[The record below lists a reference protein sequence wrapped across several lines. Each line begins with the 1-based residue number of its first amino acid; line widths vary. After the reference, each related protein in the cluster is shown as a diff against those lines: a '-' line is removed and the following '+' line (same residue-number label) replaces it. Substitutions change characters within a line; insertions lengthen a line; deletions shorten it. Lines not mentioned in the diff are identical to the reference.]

1 MTSTQYKIRTPEE
14 AVARISYLS
23 SDVIVS
29 VQPSKST
36 ESEFSS
42 HLQRYAGRKDK
53 GLVSG
58 SVPEILVVRHN
69 ADPLLS
75 LFTPIKNKKLVSVT
89 TTSTI
94 LISSV
99 SYLHR
104 LSQSPVVLHVSLYPP
119 SYPCYSSITAIR
131 NTGFIIL
138 HSNTLQEAQDM
149 ALTAHALAINTGKG
163 VVHFFDP
170 SSCTQDDDQ
179 ISFEDV
185 TVVENILNMDAVTA
199 FHRSDNDG
207 IGIYADTG
215 KVATISEPIVTR
227 SLSHVS
233 PESVKVTMSPTLEPA
248 KDLKLRNLSIYS
260 TKENG
265 RRSNESLRSSNSLE
279 NLTDS
284 VTVRAITSDDIYD
297 IVVSIWARIRQ
308 SLGREYTPFQYFG
321 SPNAEKAIFVFG
333 PDVRTIIKTLESAK
347 SRDVYFKAGI
357 IKVRLYRPWLGSK
370 LITAIP
376 TSVKRIAV
384 LEQIRHKTTK
394 WGSLLLDLLTTLKS
408 GPGGGVDTIVRYQL
422 GYIAPSTVRQA
433 LLGVFQNLN
442 SRNPVQNL
450 EVGSHSGPAQDQNSN
465 QISQPKLETAYMK
478 ILEQVFGKR
487 LYIAN
492 NKYVQNVGISSL
504 TMQSPEFGFGA
515 LFARKKHRQRFIKEV
530 EKAIISSEF
539 NEDSL
544 KTWLSKWTPN
554 SPEEV
559 IDEILTRLEAD
570 GSSLSRSLLADKG
583 LFVNETF
590 WLIGSDAWAYD
601 FGNSGIHHVI
611 TSGQNINMLIIDSTP
626 YSLRVADDAERRK
639 KDIGV
644 YAMNHGNTYVA
655 SCAVYSSYTQVL
667 QAMIEADKFDG
678 PSVVLAYLPY
688 FKEED
693 SPLVVLQETKKAV
706 SIGYWPLYRWKP
718 GNESN
723 DAPNFSLD
731 SEFIKQEIKEFL
743 DQNNHLTLLTKKNP
757 DISSA
762 IAKDCGSEIRDLQI
776 KRAKDAYQKLLE
788 DTMGAPLTILFCSE
802 SDDAQKLANRLGN
815 RGKSRGLKTAAIPME
830 CYLVDELP
838 REENIVFL
846 TTTIGQGEF
855 PPSSRVF
862 WNSIREATYLDL
874 SSVKYSVFALGDSQY
889 WPCSEDKHY
898 YNKAGKDLDMILMG
912 FGAKPLTN
920 IGLGDDQDPD
930 GIETAY
936 QIWEELLW
944 QALSVNKVVELQEEP
959 PSNINEDVKLTSTT
973 FGVRLK
979 KPALI

>member
-1 MTSTQYKIRTPEE
+1 MTSTQFKIRTPEE
-14 AVARISYLS
+14 A
-23 SDVIVS
+23 

-58 SVPEILVVRHN
+58 SVPEVQRPFTLFEDNYKNKLTVLKILVVRHN

-94 LISSV
+94 LMSSV

-163 VVHFFDP
+163 V
-170 SSCTQDDDQ
+170 DDDQ

-185 TVVENILNMDAVTA
+185 TVVETVLNMDAVTA
-199 FHRSDNDG
+199 FHCSDIDD

-215 KVATISEPIVTR
+215 KVATFAEPIVTR

-233 PESVKVTMSPTLEPA
+233 PESVKATMSPTLEPA
-248 KDLKLRNLSIYS
+248 KDPKLRNLSIYS

-265 RRSNESLRSSNSLE
+265 RRSNDSLRSSNSLE

-297 IVVSIWARIRQ
+297 IVISIWARIRQ

-333 PDVRTIIKTLESAK
+333 PDVRTITKTLESAK
-347 SRDVYFKAGI
+347 SKDVYFKAGI
-357 IKVRLYRPWLGSK
+357 VKVRLYRPWLGSK

-408 GPGGGVDTIVRYQL
+408 GPSGGVDTIVRYQL

-450 EVGSHSGPAQDQNSN
+450 EVGSHSGPIQDQNSY
-465 QISQPKLETAYMK
+465 QTSQPNLEAAYMK

-492 NKYVQNVGISSL
+492 NKYVQNVQNVGITSL

-515 LFARKKHRQRFIKEV
+515 LVARKRHRQRFIKEV

-539 NEDSL
+539 NDDST
-544 KTWLSKWTPN
+544 KTWLAKWTPN
-554 SPEEV
+554 TPEEV
-559 IDEILTRLEAD
+559 IDEILIRLEAD

-626 YSLRVADDAERRK
+626 YCPRVADDAERRK
-639 KDIGV
+639 KDIGA

-678 PSVVLAYLPY
+678 PSVILAYLPY

-706 SIGYWPLYRWKP
+706 SNGYWPLYRWKP

-723 DAPNFSLD
+723 DAANFSLD

-743 DQNNHLTLLTKKNP
+743 DQNNHLTLLTKMNTE
-757 DISSA
+757 ISSA
-762 IAKDCGSEIRDLQI
+762 IAKDCGIEIRDSQI

-788 DTMGAPLTILFCSE
+788 DIMGAPLTILFCSDSE
-802 SDDAQKLANRLGN
+802 NADKLAKRLGN
-815 RGKSRGLKTAAIPME
+815 RGKSRGLKTAIRLME
-830 CYLVDELP
+830 YYAVDELP
-838 REENIVFL
+838 REENIVFITS
-846 TTTIGQGEF
+846 TTGQGEF

-862 WNSIREATYLDL
+862 WDSIREATHLDL

-889 WPCSEDKHY
+889 WPSPEDKHY

-920 IGLGDDQDPD
+920 ID
-930 GIETAY
+930 
-936 QIWEELLW
+936 LLW
-944 QALSVNKVVELQEEP
+944 QALNVDKVGGLPEDP
-959 PSNINEDVKLTSTT
+959 PSNINEDVKSTSTT

-979 KPALI
+979 KPALM